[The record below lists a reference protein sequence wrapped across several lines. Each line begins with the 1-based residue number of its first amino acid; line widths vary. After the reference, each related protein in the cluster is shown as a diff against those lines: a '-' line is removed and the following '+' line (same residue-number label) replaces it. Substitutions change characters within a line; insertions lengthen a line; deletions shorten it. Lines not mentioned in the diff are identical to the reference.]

1 MKKKRILG
9 VISTILCFCTITVFN
24 SGAVFA
30 DSQNVQPSGISAIDR
45 QNYQNDL
52 THSKK
57 LINTL
62 SDYIT
67 VAKDG
72 TLLLNAPDNILN
84 EFSTQDINNAK
95 FALSKTNEKLR
106 EGKLSLSKNGT
117 LYDPNDRSIF
127 MQGGNV
133 DSVQTYWW
141 GEVAYMSHS
150 SADAYIVTVGN
161 TIAAEVAGT
170 TSIGAVSS
178 AICLPFGA
186 AFTITGS
193 IGIAAYSRYY
203 NYLVY
208 WNSESSDGIIVSLPY
223 WFVGYEISAQ

>member
-1 MKKKRILG
+1 M
-9 VISTILCFCTITVFN
+9 CFCTITVFN

-95 FALSKTNEKLR
+95 FALKILISKYKLMIKTR
-106 EGKLSLSKNGT
+106 L
-117 LYDPNDRSIF
+117 
-127 MQGGNV
+127 
-133 DSVQTYWW
+133 
-141 GEVAYMSHS
+141 
-150 SADAYIVTVGN
+150 
-161 TIAAEVAGT
+161 
-170 TSIGAVSS
+170 
-178 AICLPFGA
+178 
-186 AFTITGS
+186 
-193 IGIAAYSRYY
+193 
-203 NYLVY
+203 
-208 WNSESSDGIIVSLPY
+208 
-223 WFVGYEISAQ
+223 